1 MEKEP
6 VKIIFV
12 NSFKGGAGKTT
23 LSISHCIT
31 GFSAPKLY
39 DNIVYMDLDL
49 LGTGT
54 RYLFDEKN
62 VPEDKCF
69 DQTGKSVS
77 VKIKTGKQKEQ
88 LHLAYLST
96 SFNGRFVLGGPHFA
110 RHQGIIEEA
119 LREKVIKFIETQ
131 ISKPVKTMIV
141 LDCAPGFS
149 EMEQKILK
157 DCYHMAL
164 QGKVTVEEEYITTL
178 DSAHVRKCIQCLHE
192 GQKNFEVP
200 KDERSIKVVI
210 NDIQNYEGYLRNK
223 EGKDPTKEWDKI
235 AAEIKKQFDDMEVT
249 LMRWKYSEGIAVKST
264 YLNERK
270 LENQIDDYRLT
281 SANYRKIGEEGK

>member
-1 MEKEP
+1 MKNEP

-23 LSISHCIT
+23 LSLSHCIT
-31 GFSAPKLY
+31 GFSDPEKF

-77 VKIKTGKQKEQ
+77 IKIGTGGQNE

-110 RHQGIIEEA
+110 HHQGIVEET
-119 LREKVIKFIETQ
+119 LRDKVIKFIKAQT
-131 ISKPVKTMIV
+131 SRSVKTMIV

-157 DCYHMAL
+157 ECYSMAS
-164 QGKVTVEEEYITTL
+164 QGEVIVEEEYVTTL

-200 KDERSIKVVI
+200 KDNRNIKVVI
-210 NDIQNYEGYLRNK
+210 NDIQNYEGYLRNE
-223 EGKDPTKEWDKI
+223 EGKNATEEWEKI
-235 AAEIKKQFDDMEVT
+235 AAEMKKQFGDMKIT
-249 LMRWKYSEGIAVKST
+249 LMRWKYSEEVAIKST

-270 LENQIDDYRLT
+270 LENQIDDYILT
-281 SANYRKIGEEGK
+281 SANYIEIGAKGK